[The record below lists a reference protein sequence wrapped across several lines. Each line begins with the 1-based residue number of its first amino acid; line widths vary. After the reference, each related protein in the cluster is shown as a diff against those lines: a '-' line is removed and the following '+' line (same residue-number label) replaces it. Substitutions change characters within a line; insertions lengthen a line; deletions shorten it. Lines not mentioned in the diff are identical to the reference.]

1 MNKKYK
7 PLNRSFYLDETIEVA
22 KNLLGR
28 VLVKKVENGLLTG
41 KIVETEAYMGDHDPA
56 CHAYRKITKRSRTLY
71 QKGGTIYVY
80 FVYGN
85 YYCFN
90 IVTEEEGK
98 GCAVLIRAIEPLE
111 GIEYMKDNRGS
122 VKNIYELTNGPS
134 KLCLAF
140 DIESD
145 LNDKD
150 ITGNSFFVSNPL
162 VENKFDIAV
171 SKRIGLNVG
180 EEFMY
185 RFFIKDNPFV
195 TRHKFNRESFL
206 LK

>member
-1 MNKKYK
+1 MNKIYI
-7 PLNRSFYLDETIEVA
+7 PLNRSFYLDNTTQVA
-22 KNLLGR
+22 KNLLGKI
-28 VLVKKVENGLLTG
+28 LVKKSGKMLLTG

-71 QKGGTIYVY
+71 KTGGTIYVY

-98 GCAVLIRAIEPLE
+98 GCAVLIRALEPID
-111 GIEYMKDNRGS
+111 GIEYMKENRGK

-140 DIESD
+140 DIESEM
-145 LNDKD
+145 NDKD
-150 ITGNSFFVSNPL
+150 ITGRSFFISNPL
-162 VENKFDIAV
+162 MENKFEIAV
-171 SKRIGLNVG
+171 SKRIGLNTG

-185 RFFIKDNPFV
+185 RFFIKNNPFV
-195 TRHKFNRESFL
+195 TKHKFNKDIIL

>member
-1 MNKKYK
+1 MNKIYK
-7 PLNRSFYLDETIEVA
+7 PLNRSFYLRDTLDVA
-22 KNLLGR
+22 KNLLGK
-28 VLVKKVENGLLTG
+28 VLIKKTGKGFLTG
-41 KIVETEAYMGDHDPA
+41 KIVETEAYIGDHDPA

-71 QKGGTIYVY
+71 KTGGTIYVY

-90 IVTEEEGK
+90 IVTEVEGK
-98 GCAVLIRAIEPLE
+98 GCAVLIRALEPLD
-111 GIEYMKDNRGS
+111 GIEYMKENRGKL
-122 VKNIYELTNGPS
+122 KNIYELTNGPS

-140 DIESD
+140 DIESE

-162 VENKFDIAV
+162 MENNFDIAV

-180 EEFMY
+180 KEFMY

-206 LK
+206 IK

>member
-1 MNKKYK
+1 MNKIYK
-7 PLNRSFYLDETIEVA
+7 PLNHSFYLSDTLEVA
-22 KNLLGR
+22 KNLLGK
-28 VLVKKVENGLLTG
+28 VLVKKVKNGLLAG
-41 KIVETEAYMGDHDPA
+41 KIVETEAYIGDHDPA
-56 CHAYRKITKRSRTLY
+56 CHAYRKITNRSRILY
-71 QKGGTIYVY
+71 QTGGTIYVY

-90 IVTEEEGK
+90 IVTEDEGK
-98 GCAVLIRAIEPLE
+98 GCAVLIRALEPLE

-140 DIESD
+140 EIESD
-145 LNDKD
+145 LNGKD
-150 ITGNSFFVSNPL
+150 ITGSSFFVSKPL
-162 VENKFDIAV
+162 TEKKFDIAV
-171 SKRIGLNVG
+171 SKRIGINIG
-180 EEFMY
+180 KEFMY

-195 TRHKFNRESFL
+195 TRHKFNKESYL